1 MIELFFEDGTSE
13 KVEAPVCL
21 LCGHLTSPGG
31 KWCETLIHTDGDTDL
46 CCDGECSYTEGAI
59 EEFRTRLAAAERGR
73 KWVRA
78 EETQST
84 LT

>member
-13 KVEAPVCL
+13 KVSAPRCL
-21 LCGHLTSPGG
+21 LCGHLTSPCSD
-31 KWCETLIHTDGDTDL
+31 WCDELIHTEDDTDL
-46 CCDGECSYTEGAI
+46 CCDGQCTYAEGAI

-78 EETQST
+78 EETQSA